1 MLLTDYDVK
10 ILLLLDLAIDGNVE
24 PLEWLLN
31 NGFPELAAFANAI
44 RNDKIAYS
52 WLMNNGYPDLAALTD
67 AIEDNFEAYKWLKKH
82 NRNFYIILSDAVQPK
97 VYAMLYLKEHKLD
110 VFARICITIKRVKD
124 KQADDAWDAHKATPI
139 K

>member
-1 MLLTDYDVK
+1 MLLDYHIKVLL
-10 ILLLLDLAIDGNVE
+10 ILELAIDGQVE

-31 NGFPELAAFANAI
+31 NGFPELGAFANAI
-44 RNDKIAYS
+44 RKDQIAYD
-52 WLMNNGYPDLAALTD
+52 WLMKNGYPDLAALTD

-97 VYAMLYLKEHKLD
+97 EYAMRYLKEHKLE
-110 VFARICITIKRVKD
+110 VFTRLCMRIKQVKD